1 MAEAQSR
8 NNEKN
13 REMRRKERAE
23 RELKQLK
30 GDISNKVTSRIDNLF
45 VSSIEKR
52 ITIFNNTES
61 ITCVC
66 FLNFIFL
73 TMFWISKCCCQQDSW
88 YRVVFTLFSPKV
100 P

>member
-8 NNEKN
+8 NNEMN

-52 ITIFNNTES
+52 STIVNNTES
-61 ITCVC
+61 IT
-66 FLNFIFL
+66 
-73 TMFWISKCCCQQDSW
+73 
-88 YRVVFTLFSPKV
+88 RVFSAFYFFNHVLDK
-100 P
+100 